1 MTQII
6 RDDDDRKLR
15 SSDLVGCRIV
25 LELLQDHHINTG
37 VVNFIQG
44 DLIEIDIEASKI
56 DTYKLGSLVKCA
68 LYTGMGIKV
77 FHTSIVARTATAL
90 MVLNH
95 PVILEMLHEKR
106 EYYRVEVN
114 EKGVI
119 RSVRGA
125 ADNQAMPLLKPV
137 EIRIADIS
145 QGGIKFQYEEEP
157 GSEIAEEDLI
167 DTKIDIANSVECTV
181 QVTRKEVVGGP
192 EGIVNLGAKFV
203 NLPDVYLNS
212 LRAYIL
218 KKQIEYRELFRSKQA
233 RTF

>member
-1 MTQII
+1 MSQLI
-6 RDDDDRKLR
+6 RDDDNRKLR
-15 SSDLVGCRIV
+15 TSDLVGCRIV

-37 VVNFIQG
+37 IVNFIQG

-56 DTYKLGSLVKCA
+56 DSYKLGSLVKCA

-77 FHTSIVARTATAL
+77 FHTSIVAKTATAL

-125 ADNQAMPLLKPV
+125 AKQAIPLANPV

-145 QGGIKFQYEEEP
+145 QGGIKFQLEEGS

-167 DTKIDIANSVECTV
+167 DTQIVIANPVECTI
-181 QVTRKEVVGGP
+181 QITRKEVVGGS
-192 EGIVNLGAKFV
+192 EGFVNLGAKFV
-203 NLPDVYLNS
+203 NLPDTYLNS

-218 KKQIEYRELFRSKQA
+218 KKQIEYREVFRSQQA